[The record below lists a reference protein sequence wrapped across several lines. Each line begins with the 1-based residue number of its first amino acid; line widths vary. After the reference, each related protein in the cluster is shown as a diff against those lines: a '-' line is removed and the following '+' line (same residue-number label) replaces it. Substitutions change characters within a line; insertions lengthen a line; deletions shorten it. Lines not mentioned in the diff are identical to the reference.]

1 MEKEIEDQ
9 GKKEVKVLKA
19 LQSEQNKQDIKL
31 IKIIFLKDMRTNRI
45 KNEINLEY
53 LKYDLNHLKFKICNK
68 DIHIWFSTI
77 WNNKIFW
84 G

>member
-9 GKKEVKVLKA
+9 GMKEVKVLKA

-45 KNEINLEY
+45 KNEINLKY

-68 DIHIWFSTI
+68 DIHI
-77 WNNKIFW
+77 
-84 G
+84 